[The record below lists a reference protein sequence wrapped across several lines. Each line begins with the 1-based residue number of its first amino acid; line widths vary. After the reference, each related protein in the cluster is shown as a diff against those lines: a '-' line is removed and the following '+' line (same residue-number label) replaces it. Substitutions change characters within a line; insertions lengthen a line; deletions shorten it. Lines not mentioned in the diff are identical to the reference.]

1 MAKVYYVTCSICQK
15 EYYLEEMLYK
25 TMSSK
30 QNLKLKCPFCKKD
43 FLPEKEILADK
54 TN

>member
-25 TMSSK
+25 TLSSK
-30 QNLKLKCPFCKKD
+30 PSLKLKCPFCKKE
-43 FLPEKEILADK
+43 FLPATK
-54 TN
+54 TSAKKAN

>member
-1 MAKVYYVTCSICQK
+1 MAAVYYVTCSNCQK

-30 QNLKLKCPFCKKD
+30 TNLKLKCPFCKKD
-43 FLPEKEILADK
+43 FLPAKEAAANK
-54 TN
+54 TD